1 MTTAIRIAVALVA
14 SGALAPPA
22 WAQPPV
28 PWQDLSP
35 RQRER
40 AIENYQHYR
49 ELPKNQRQQLDERS
63 RRFEQLPSQ
72 ERQRL
77 RQSYEQYQR
86 LGPGQRQQLEQRY
99 QQWQK
104 KQGQQGKHGKP
115 NR

>member
-1 MTTAIRIAVALVA
+1 MTTAIRTALALVVSA
-14 SGALAPPA
+14 WLGGPA
-22 WAQPPV
+22 EAQPPV

-40 AIENYQHYR
+40 ALENYQHYR
-49 ELPKNQRQQLDERS
+49 ELPRDQRRQLDERS
-63 RRFEQLPSQ
+63 RQFESLPSG

-99 QQWQK
+99 RQWQK
-104 KQGQQGKHGKP
+104 QQGTRQKP
-115 NR
+115 TR